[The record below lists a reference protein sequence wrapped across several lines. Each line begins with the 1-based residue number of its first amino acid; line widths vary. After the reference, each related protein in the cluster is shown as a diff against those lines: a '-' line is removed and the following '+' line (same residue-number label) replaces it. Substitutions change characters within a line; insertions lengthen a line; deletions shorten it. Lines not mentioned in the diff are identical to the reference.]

1 MTKVWL
7 CPQSQV
13 LPETQRQEQMKKK
26 IIQVKSPTL
35 LLGNF
40 IYFSHFP
47 DKILDKKQFSGC

>member
-13 LPETQRQEQMKKK
+13 MPETQRQEQMGKKK
-26 IIQVKSPTL
+26 IIQVNL
-35 LLGNF
+35 LLGSF

-47 DKILDKKQFSGC
+47 EKIPDKKPFSGC